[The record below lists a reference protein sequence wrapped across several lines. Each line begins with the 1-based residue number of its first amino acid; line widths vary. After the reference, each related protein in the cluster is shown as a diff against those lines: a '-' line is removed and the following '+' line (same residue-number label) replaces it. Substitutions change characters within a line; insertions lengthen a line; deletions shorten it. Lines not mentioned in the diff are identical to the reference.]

1 MTATAAAGTTHPAD
15 PCPHLDGQ
23 CTEPGSHDLHWGA
36 DNTIPAIRS
45 GWQPPASARLFSC
58 EDGAPE
64 TEPTLS
70 LSYAPFDGDLTL
82 HELDQHIAGLD
93 DYVRTLR
100 AQAVQ
105 LAAARRQWE
114 AQQ

>member
-1 MTATAAAGTTHPAD
+1 MTATAAQSTTHPAG
-15 PCPHLDGQ
+15 CPHLDGQ
-23 CTEPGSHDLHWGA
+23 CAEPGTHDLHWGPE
-36 DNTIPAIRS
+36 NTIPAARP
-45 GWQPPASARLFSC
+45 GWPAIASARLFSC

-100 AQAVQ
+100 AQSVQ
-105 LAAARRQWE
+105 LAAAQRKWE